1 MKYPLSQTV
10 AWNYRYQDTWGYMAI
25 FSVTFAKDGRAL
37 STISERVNDGG
48 DHGG

>member
-1 MKYPLSQTV
+1 
-10 AWNYRYQDTWGYMAI
+10 MAI